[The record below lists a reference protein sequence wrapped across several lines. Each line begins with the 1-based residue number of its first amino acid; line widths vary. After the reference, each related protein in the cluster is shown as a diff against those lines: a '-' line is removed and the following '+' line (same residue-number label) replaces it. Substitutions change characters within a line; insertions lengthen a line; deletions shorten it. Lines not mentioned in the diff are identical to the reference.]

1 MTVTLRPGR
10 ADDLLAV
17 GALHQ
22 RSRAAAYA
30 PFLTTE
36 TLAEPTPAA
45 LGQYWHERW
54 SHERADHLLTVAERD
69 SQLVGF
75 SYLGPDDQR
84 DPATGL
90 LHAVHL
96 EPAERGRG
104 LGRMLM
110 AAALAEMRARGWRVA
125 ALWVLR
131 QNGPARRFYEQG
143 GWRPTGVTEEELVG
157 STPAVLLRYRRE
169 L

>member
-1 MTVTLRPGR
+1 MTVTLRPGTV
-10 ADDLLAV
+10 DDLIAV

-22 RSRAAAYA
+22 RSRVAAYA
-30 PFLTTE
+30 PLLTTE
-36 TLAEPTPAA
+36 QLTEPTPAA
-45 LGQYWHERW
+45 LGQYWRERW
-54 SHERADHLLTVAERD
+54 SHERADHVLTVAERD
-69 SQLVGF
+69 GHLVGF
-75 SYLGPDDQR
+75 SYLGPDDQG
-84 DPATGL
+84 DPVTGL
-90 LHAVHL
+90 LHAVYL

-110 AAALAEMRARGWRVA
+110 ADALAEMRSRGWRVA

-131 QNGPARRFYEQG
+131 QNGPARRFYERG
-143 GWRPTGVTEEELVG
+143 GWRPTGVTQEELIG

>member
-1 MTVTLRPGR
+1 MTVTLRRGR
-10 ADDLLAV
+10 SDDLIEV

-22 RSRAAAYA
+22 RSRVAAYA

-36 TLAEPTPAA
+36 TLTEPTPAA
-45 LGQYWHERW
+45 LGQYWQERW
-54 SHERADHLLTVAERD
+54 SHECADHVLTVAERD
-69 SQLVGF
+69 GQLVGF
-75 SYLGPDDQR
+75 SYLGPDDQG
-84 DPATGL
+84 DPTTGL

-110 AAALAEMRARGWRVA
+110 ADALGEMRSREWRAA
-125 ALWVLR
+125 ALWVLQ

-143 GWRPTGVTEEELVG
+143 GWRPTGATQQVLIG

>member
-10 ADDLLAV
+10 ADDLIAV

-22 RSRAAAYA
+22 RSRVAAYA
-30 PFLTTE
+30 PFLTSE
-36 TLAEPTPAA
+36 ALATPTPAA
-45 LGQYWHERW
+45 LGQYWRERW
-54 SHERADHLLTVAERD
+54 SYERADHVLTVAERD
-69 SQLVGF
+69 GQLVGF
-75 SYLGPDDQR
+75 SYLGPDDQG

-110 AAALAEMRARGWRVA
+110 ANALAEMRSRGWRVA

-131 QNGPARRFYEQG
+131 QNGPARRFYEHG
-143 GWRPTGVTEEELVG
+143 GWRPTGVAQEELIG